1 MSSIVVINPVKSGV
15 KYKKAVRARGRRLIS
30 VYAFNEELLEKRWPD
45 HADGDEFKHWLDATF
60 DHRHLNDAVPRMNP
74 SAENPAWWMY
84 RQWIGRLPEL
94 SCVRVSETPRT
105 WATYR
110 GK

>member
-1 MSSIVVINPVKSGV
+1 MSDPTEGDSVCPASSTRRRCGTEGAGSFRCTPSTKSCW
-15 KYKKAVRARGRRLIS
+15 R
-30 VYAFNEELLEKRWPD
+30 NWPD

-60 DHRHLNDAVPRMNP
+60 DHRHLDDAVPGMNP
-74 SAENPAWWMY
+74 SAENLAWWMY